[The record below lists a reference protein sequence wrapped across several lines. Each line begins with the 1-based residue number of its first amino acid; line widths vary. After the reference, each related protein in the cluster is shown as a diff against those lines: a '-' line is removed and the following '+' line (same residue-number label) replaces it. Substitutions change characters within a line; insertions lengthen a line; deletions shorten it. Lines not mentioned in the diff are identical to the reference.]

1 MKRTLVSLLAA
12 ITLLSTAHVQTRD
25 EFNGGFSLQW
35 SWKLPDND
43 PFCTLFD
50 NAVSF
55 GSGSMTIQTRDGA
68 MFGGFN
74 SHRMCPPCVLLSG
87 VIRIGTSRPS
97 FAPTGVPCLL

>member
-12 ITLLSTAHVQTRD
+12 ITLLGTAYVQTRD

-55 GSGSMTIQTRDGA
+55 GGSSITINTRDGG
-68 MFGGFN
+68 MFQASN
-74 SHRMCPPCVLLSG
+74 AHKNVPTLRVSG
-87 VIRIGTSRPS
+87 DIPEEW
-97 FAPTGVPCLL
+97 

>member
-43 PFCTLFD
+43 PFCTRSEERR
-50 NAVSF
+50 VGKECS
-55 GSGSMTIQTRDGA
+55 
-68 MFGGFN
+68 
-74 SHRMCPPCVLLSG
+74 
-87 VIRIGTSRPS
+87 
-97 FAPTGVPCLL
+97 